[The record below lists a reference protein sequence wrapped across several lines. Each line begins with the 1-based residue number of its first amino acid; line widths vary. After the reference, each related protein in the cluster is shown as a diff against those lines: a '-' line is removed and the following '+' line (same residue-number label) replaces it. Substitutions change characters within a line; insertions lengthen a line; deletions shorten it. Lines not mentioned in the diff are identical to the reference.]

1 MDNIAIAAGVALFC
15 MVMQA
20 LFAGYETGFVT
31 ANPIRIRYLAEE
43 EKLTRAAW
51 LLRHMHR
58 PNVMLTMLLLG
69 TNLGTIGGTI
79 AVAQLFKRNE
89 IPYEGLLTLLLVTPM
104 FLIFAEILP
113 KSMFRSHPNRMSLF
127 FMPVIRILYLAL
139 WPLAWPVAALAEGML
154 RLMGA
159 SSKNFSP
166 LMSTLEDMRLLV
178 DESADQGSIEREEQR
193 MIHSIIDLQTTTAKE
208 IMRPRIDIVALPV
221 TATRQEL
228 LELLV
233 SSGRTRIPIYETTID
248 NVIGAID
255 AYAVLRDANPGDE
268 DITRF
273 IREVIHVHDTIKVD
287 DLFQILKREKQH
299 LAIITDEYGGTDGLL
314 TIEDILEEIFG
325 EIQDEHDREERSIR
339 KVGKD
344 AYVVDAR
351 ASVED
356 LSAAVGVQLEDE
368 AVETVGGWVMQKIGR
383 IPSQGEVLRIEPFR
397 VTILDGGA
405 SYIAKLRLE
414 MLPSTPEL
422 PPEKTSTV

>member
-1 MDNIAIAAGVALFC
+1 MDNIAIAAGAALFC
-15 MVMQA
+15 LVMQA
-20 LFAGYETGFVT
+20 LFGGYETGFVM

-43 EKLTRAAW
+43 ERLKRAAW

-69 TNLGTIGGTI
+69 CNLGTIGGTI
-79 AVAQLFKRNE
+79 AIAQFFKGNE
-89 IPYEGLLTLLLVTPM
+89 IPYDGLLTVLIVTPV

-113 KSMFRSHPNRMSLF
+113 KSMFRSHPDRMSLF
-127 FMPVIRILYLAL
+127 FMPAIRLFYIVL
-139 WPLAWPVAALAEGML
+139 WPLAWPVATFAEGML

-159 SSKNFSP
+159 KSGNFSP

-193 MIHSIIDLQTTTAKE
+193 MIHSIIDLQTTSAKE

-228 LELLV
+228 LDLLV
-233 SSGRTRIPIYETTID
+233 SSGRTRIPVYETTID

-273 IREVIHVHDTIKVD
+273 IRDVIHVHDTIKVD

-344 AYVVDAR
+344 AYVVEAR

-397 VTILDGGA
+397 VTILDAGA

-414 MLPSTPEL
+414 LLPDTPESQQ
-422 PPEKTSTV
+422 EE